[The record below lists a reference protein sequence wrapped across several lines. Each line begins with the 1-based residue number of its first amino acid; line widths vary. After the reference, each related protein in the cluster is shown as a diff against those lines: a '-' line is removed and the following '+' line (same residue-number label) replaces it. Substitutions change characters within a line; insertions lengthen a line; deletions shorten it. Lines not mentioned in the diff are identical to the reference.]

1 MPHPLAQRPA
11 HPTPINHAAPP
22 IHNSASTGSVP
33 PVAGSSVASP
43 QVNGPMP
50 HRQASVPLNH
60 GPPTPTHT
68 RPPSAAPTP
77 SLQPAAAPPQA
88 AAIARPTTASPTSNQ
103 LPPNLAASN
112 PNAPP
117 VMPSGPPASGE
128 SIAAAP
134 GPNPQLQSHFPA
146 GSGLLR
152 LLQYSEA
159 LGSGNNR
166 GDIDYWRAFVKDFFI
181 PTGVFRLIL
190 WNANS
195 REQKGFEVP
204 TSVLPRYL
212 LTSYLSGLRSSQLQ
226 LDNPREYQTGWPP
239 VHPLPPPPASHKH
252 INSHPSANVTHHV
265 QVTKANYISNFE
277 SGWQVHMS
285 GLLRA
290 SFIPWATPQPGQ
302 AGKMDVQLRLESLD
316 FTVHGHS
323 GLIPR
328 VAIQKSK
335 VEHPLPNSLIAN
347 ILSTADSNTN
357 AGPNAK
363 KGQREGA
370 GAGARKDE
378 SEDTKRDENGDPI
391 VKREGDSGSADDHV
405 KSQSGYTVAVEK
417 TFLPEYPV
425 NEYGI
430 SLRAMRCLE
439 ITESVCQLRDL
450 IDLSMRDKI
459 GPIDSL
465 RKFAT
470 QYREMQA
477 GRSMS
482 QTVSTDGNANSNP
495 APTPS
500 QMLGRPPSAQG
511 GPPTES
517 GTTSNHASPSV
528 ANGVSALKRK
538 GKTAPSP
545 SPKLGHTNHP
555 AKRQR

>member
-1 MPHPLAQRPA
+1 M
-11 HPTPINHAAPP
+11 
-22 IHNSASTGSVP
+22 
-33 PVAGSSVASP
+33 
-43 QVNGPMP
+43 
-50 HRQASVPLNH
+50 
-60 GPPTPTHT
+60 
-68 RPPSAAPTP
+68 
-77 SLQPAAAPPQA
+77 
-88 AAIARPTTASPTSNQ
+88 
-103 LPPNLAASN
+103 AASN
-112 PNAPP
+112 PNAAAAATTGA
-117 VMPSGPPASGE
+117 MPSGLPASVE
-128 SIAAAP
+128 SIAGAP
-134 GPNPQLQSHFPA
+134 GPNPQLQSQFPP
-146 GSGLLR
+146 GSGVLR

-159 LGSGNNR
+159 LGSGVNR
-166 GDIDYWRAFVKDFFI
+166 ADIDYWRAFVNEFFI

-204 TSVLPRYL
+204 TYVLPRYL
-212 LTSYLSGLRSSQLQ
+212 LTSYLSGLHSSQLQ
-226 LDNPREYQTGWPP
+226 LENPREYQTGWPP
-239 VHPLPPPPASHKH
+239 VNPLPPPPASNKS

-265 QVTKANYISNFE
+265 DVTKATYVSNFE

-290 SFIPWATPQPGQ
+290 SFVPWATSMSGEP
-302 AGKMDVQLRLESLD
+302 GKMDVQLRLESLD

-323 GLIPR
+323 GFIPR

-335 VEHPLPNSLIAN
+335 VEHPLPNSLVAN
-347 ILSTADSNTN
+347 ILSTGDSNSNT
-357 AGPNAK
+357 GPNAK
-363 KGQREGA
+363 KGPGR
-370 GAGARKDE
+370 GAGARKAEFD
-378 SEDTKRDENGDPI
+378 DTKRDENGDAV
-391 VKREGDSGSADDHV
+391 VKTEEGAGSGDDDV

-439 ITESVCQLRDL
+439 IIESVCQLRDL
-450 IDLSMRDKI
+450 IDLSMRDKL

-470 QYREMQA
+470 QYREMQS
-477 GRSMS
+477 GRPMS
-482 QTVSTDGNANSNP
+482 QTVSTDGNANSNA

-500 QMLGRPPSAQG
+500 QMPARPPSAQG
-511 GPPTES
+511 GPPTEN

-545 SPKLGHTNHP
+545 SPKLGHTNNP